1 LLDQIIISH
10 VSFYREKVMDY
21 TIHPFEGVGPI
32 KLGMTPQ
39 QVRAVLG
46 EPDDSFKKGGKG
58 FPTDAYDT
66 LSVHVL
72 YEHPGICNEIWL
84 FLEPDDPT
92 SGCNPTFQGYGLKGR
107 TFAELKPW
115 FQKLGTPVQHFD
127 IGCVFLK
134 YGMYV
139 TSQHYSYHQ
148 GNVDEP
154 VDTVSV
160 CSESIIARGMT
171 YDDDEFPIEE
181 AISM

>member
-1 LLDQIIISH
+1 MSH

-46 EPDDSFKKGGKG
+46 EPDESFKKFDDD
-58 FPTDAYDT
+58 FPTDSYYS
-66 LSVHVL
+66 LSIHVL

-127 IGCVFLK
+127 IGCSFLK
-134 YGMYV
+134 YGVYV

-148 GNVDEP
+148 RNIDEP

-160 CSESIIARGMT
+160 CSESVIARDMD
-171 YDDDEFPIEE
+171 YDGDEFPREE
-181 AISM
+181 AISV